1 MFRDDWVTV
10 TPAAGKHAETAAAL
24 LALARHP
31 GDVRTAGSGAEFIV
45 PPYLAEAYMPS
56 AAPEQPKRPA
66 RRSKKEVETDGN

>member
-1 MFRDDWVTV
+1 MSRADWVTV
-10 TPAAGKHAETAAAL
+10 TPAAGRLAETAAEL

-56 AAPEQPKRPA
+56 VQTEQPKRPA
-66 RRSKKEVETDGN
+66 RRSKKEVETDGD